1 MPSKQAYVH
10 TTEEKLFFKKKM
22 SLFETLNIF
31 KYFSNISY
39 LRYIL
44 KDMEQTEDTNR
55 ISQDSNWMERFYN
68 TKKQTEQQ
76 PARLSENMDG

>member
-1 MPSKQAYVH
+1 MPSKQAYIH
-10 TTEEKLFFKKKM
+10 TTEEKLFFWKC
-22 SLFETLNIF
+22 LFFVTFNIF
-31 KYFSNISY
+31 KYFFNISY
-39 LRYIL
+39 LRYTL

-55 ISQDSNWMERFYN
+55 IRQDSNWMERFYN